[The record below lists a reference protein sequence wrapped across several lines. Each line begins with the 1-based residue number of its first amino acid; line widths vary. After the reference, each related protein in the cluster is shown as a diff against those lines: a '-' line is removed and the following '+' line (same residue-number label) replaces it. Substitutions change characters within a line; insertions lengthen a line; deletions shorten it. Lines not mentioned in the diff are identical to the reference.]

1 MTERVR
7 GGHVAAFSKELIHL
21 CRLLCPQP
29 TVGRVGTSSCL
40 INAPNST
47 IFLLLLLLMLLLLPP
62 RASSAS
68 PKTVSV
74 ALNDPPT

>member
-7 GGHVAAFSKELIHL
+7 GGHVVAFSKELIHL
-21 CRLLCPQP
+21 CRLLCHQP

-47 IFLLLLLLMLLLLPP
+47 IFLLLLLMLLLLPP